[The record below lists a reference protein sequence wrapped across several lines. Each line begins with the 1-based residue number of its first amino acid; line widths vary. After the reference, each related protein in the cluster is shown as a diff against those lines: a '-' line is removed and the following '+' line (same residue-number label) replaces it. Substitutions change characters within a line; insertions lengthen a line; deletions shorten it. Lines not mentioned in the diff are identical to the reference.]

1 VTKKTILAVLATTM
15 MIAVIFTGCL
25 GSSSGEG
32 WTQDDL
38 LTPDFQIEDNPSPV
52 LPTPLSSITF
62 PYSYRLVWTIT
73 EVYELYG
80 GISNISLENTGTNTI
95 YVYRF
100 GVNWV
105 NSTINSTRDTSV
117 FIQSGETQD
126 LGMIFFRSPT
136 GDSGLYEIHIW
147 LCVSN
152 AGETKWHDYG
162 RKVGTTRSC
171 DLVPR
176 LTEENNC
183 TVEKNPT
190 NYFDKVNE
198 KVVYGAVEAVTSEIR
213 AEYALNH
220 SINQIVGAFEW
231 VRDNIEYVAD
241 QGTDYWQSAGETL
254 DKGTGDCED
263 QAILITSIFGALGL
277 NGRVN
282 IIEYHAFAT
291 VFVSD
296 SLSGLADVEE
306 VIRSMYWTDLPICYL
321 HDDMGYWLVTDTTGF
336 FYTGGLPAK
345 SCPMEGSTLDA
356 WTFENTSY
364 LVMVDAT
371 GQTGGFDIWPF

>member
-15 MIAVIFTGCL
+15 MIAVTFTGCL

-38 LTPDFQIEDNPSPV
+38 LIPDFQVEDNPSPV
-52 LPTPLSSITF
+52 LPTPLSSLTF
-62 PYSYRLVWTIT
+62 PYSYRLVWTIS

-95 YVYRF
+95 YIYRF
-100 GVNWV
+100 GVSWV

-136 GDSGLYEIHIW
+136 GDSGHYEIHIW

-162 RKVGTTRSC
+162 KKVGTTRSC

-183 TVEKNPT
+183 TVEKNPA

-198 KVVYGAVEAVTSEIR
+198 KVIYGAVEAVTSEIR
-213 AEYALNH
+213 AECPLDH

-231 VRDNIEYVAD
+231 VRDNIVYVAD

-291 VFVSD
+291 VFVTD

-371 GQTGGFDIWPF
+371 GQTGGFNIWPF